1 MKTLGVVGGMAGA
14 VLMIVAGVDMLR
26 IQSQWAA
33 EGHEPLIEE
42 VFYNTVGLAVLGLG
56 IFCIMLLG
64 IVAFRESRPATY
76 DKREGMDG
84 KEEAEEAVDDAYA
97 HYKRGDAYDDI
108 QEYEKAI
115 AEYNKAIELNP
126 NYASAY
132 YNRGCANAEMGQY
145 SEAIA
150 DYDRALELCPNHF
163 LAYYNRGLV
172 YSRIGE
178 NEKAIADYN
187 RAIQVD
193 PDDADAYYSR
203 GLAYNKK
210 REAAKAVSDLEKCI
224 ELSTDP
230 ELTKAAKQ
238 SLREAKQSR

>member
-1 MKTLGVVGGMAGA
+1 MKVVGVIGGIVMIIAGIGM
-14 VLMIVAGVDMLR
+14 IS
-26 IQSQWAA
+26 IQSKAAA
-33 EGHEPLIEE
+33 EGLGRTVEE
-42 VFYNTVGLAVLGLG
+42 MFYNMMGLAVLGLG
-56 IFCIMLLG
+56 VFCIMLIG
-64 IVAFRESRPATY
+64 IVSSRQAGPAR
-76 DKREGMDG
+76 DDEGEGMEG
-84 KEEAEEAVDDAYA
+84 KEEAEGAEDNAYA

-115 AEYNKAIELNP
+115 AEYNKAIEINP

-145 SEAIA
+145 SEAVA
-150 DYDRALELCPNHF
+150 DYDRALELRPNHF

-178 NEKAIADYN
+178 NEKAITDYN
-187 RAIQVD
+187 KAIQVD

-210 REAAKAVSDLEKCI
+210 GEVAKGVSDLEKCI
-224 ELSTDP
+224 ELSTNP
-230 ELTKAAKQ
+230 ELTKAAEQ
-238 SLREAKQSR
+238 ALREAKQSR

>member
-1 MKTLGVVGGMAGA
+1 MKILGVVGGMAGA

-56 IFCIMLLG
+56 IFCIVLLG
-64 IVAFRESRPATY
+64 IVAFRESRPAT
-76 DKREGMDG
+76 DDEGEEMEG
-84 KEEAEEAVDDAYA
+84 KEEAVDDAYA

-115 AEYNKAIELNP
+115 GEYNKAIELNP
-126 NYASAY
+126 NYTSAY
-132 YNRGCANAEMGQY
+132 YNRACAYAEMGQY

-150 DYDRALELCPNHF
+150 DYDRTIELRPNHF

-210 REAAKAVSDLEKCI
+210 GEVAKAVSDLEKCI
-224 ELSTDP
+224 ELSTKP
-230 ELTKAAKQ
+230 ELTKAAQ
-238 SLREAKQSR
+238 QALREAKQSC